1 MNNIPDEDVSYKL
14 NRFVLPVAIH
24 PSKTADTRSAD
35 KLVTKAELLESSEQ
49 HIAEVNR
56 VMQMFRNALSS
67 QAQYHD
73 WTKLQ
78 YIDLFYSDFAKAQ
91 KENADFTKLKWFK
104 LHVTKERH
112 HLFEHVP
119 EDVNLFD
126 ILERIADI
134 TTAGIGRS
142 GWFDIEKEL
151 AFDPELLK
159 RAYIN
164 TIKWTLNKIKLVKE
178 EE

>member
-1 MNNIPDEDVSYKL
+1 MNNIPNEDLSYILKHL
-14 NRFVLPVAIH
+14 IYPIAIY

-35 KLVTKAELLESSEQ
+35 KIVTKKELLDSSIQ
-49 HIAEVNR
+49 HIEDVKK
-56 VMQMFRNALSS
+56 VMQLFESALSI
-67 QAQYHD
+67 QGKYHD

-78 YIDLFYSDFAKAQ
+78 YIGLFHSDFVKAQ
-91 KENADFTKLKWFK
+91 KEKVDFTKLQWYK

-151 AFDPELLK
+151 TFDPELLK
-159 RAYIN
+159 KAYIN
-164 TIKWTLNKIKLVKE
+164 TIKWALNKIKLVKVE
-178 EE
+178 